1 MGEVIR
7 KMKNGKFIGW
17 YVRYVDADGRRK
29 QRASHQPT
37 AQLARRMLIEIEARV
52 ARGKAGLPN
61 EPEHGNLTL
70 KELFAVFLE
79 RVNSPRLKDLT
90 KYRSRLRLV
99 LRRIENKVP
108 QVVRL
113 RACDVR
119 QVHVAQIR
127 DVLSRTYPNGTVR
140 NTLSGLSA
148 AFSWALREG
157 LIDRHPCRGVEQP
170 PPPLRTDE
178 WLDAAEIG
186 KLLAEAERRGAK
198 SLKWASRHVAIALG
212 VYLGLRRGEIWG
224 LRWRDVDLAHGRVTI
239 VRSYTT
245 TPKNGKARHLKLP
258 AGLVPILKTWRERCP
273 STSEGVVCPAPDP
286 NRKWQLL
293 RDTNR
298 PLGLP
303 DLLDAAGV
311 KKLPRAWHGLRHSF
325 ASNFLLQ
332 GGSVLALQKILGHS
346 KLETTM
352 VYAHLSAEFVD
363 GSIERLKY

>member
-7 KMKNGKFIGW
+7 KLKNGKFIGW

-29 QRASHQPT
+29 QRASHQQT
-37 AQLARRMLIEIEARV
+37 AQLARRMLVEIEARV
-52 ARGKAGLPN
+52 ARGKAGIVV
-61 EPEHGNLTL
+61 EAESSSLTV

-90 KYRSRLRLV
+90 KYRSRLALV
-99 LRRIENKVP
+99 LRRVENKVP
-108 QVVRL
+108 QIVKL

-119 QVHVAQIR
+119 QAHVAQIR

-157 LIDRHPCRGVEQP
+157 MLERHPCRGVEQP

-178 WLDAAEIG
+178 WLSAAEIG

-224 LRWRDVDLAHGRVTI
+224 LRWRDVDLTHGRVTI
-239 VRSYTT
+239 ARSYAT

-258 AGLVPILKTWRERCP
+258 AGLVPILQAWRERCP
-273 STSEGVVCPAPDP
+273 STGEDVVCPAPDP
-286 NRKWQLL
+286 RGRWQLL
-293 RDTNR
+293 KDRNR

-303 DLLDAAGV
+303 ALLDAAGV
-311 KKLPRAWHGLRHSF
+311 KTIPRAWHGLRHSF

-352 VYAHLSAEFVD
+352 IYAHLSAEFVD
-363 GSIERLKY
+363 GAIEKLRY